1 MRGLSSAIHV
11 MVVDDDADGLAA
23 LAEALRDAGY
33 QVTTAHDGSDA
44 LAQLRAAPELP
55 DVLLTDLVMP
65 QLDGWAL
72 AQEICGDAVLGRMRI
87 VVMTASGPRAM
98 ASVRAASGCV
108 AKPVIVEQ
116 LLAVIDQ
123 AMMTRPRPA
132 PRWKSGARPRAA
144 VVDSIDGAEPVPAR
158 PPRAA
163 KGRR

>member
-1 MRGLSSAIHV
+1 MRGVSSAIHV

-23 LAEALRDAGY
+23 LAEALREAGY

-72 AQEICGDAVLGRMRI
+72 AQEICGDAVLGGMRI

-116 LLAVIDQ
+116 LLEVIER
-123 AMMTRPRPA
+123 AMTRPRPA
-132 PRWKSGARPRAA
+132 PRWKSGARPRAD
-144 VVDSIDGAEPVPAR
+144 VVDSIDEPVPAR